1 MIDVIGLI
9 LGLVLTV
16 FIFTYLV
23 GDNPL
28 YRLAVHI
35 LVGMSAAY
43 AGIVVIQQ
51 VLVPIYREI
60 QANSSDINGLVWYVP
75 LFFSFL
81 LLFQMLP
88 PIAWLSK
95 ITVALMIGIGAAVA
109 LIGAIRG
116 TLWPQIVGIE
126 NSTEIFVGQS
136 IIAAVLT
143 AVTLLSFQFT
153 QRKPQ
158 NSTTPAQPSLLRSG
172 IAQSGKIILTIT
184 FGYLFAA
191 TLNTSLLLFSDR
203 AGFFISTLGQIFD
216 FLGGGS

>member
-1 MIDVIGLI
+1 MPQIDHLSRI
-9 LGLVLTV
+9 LS
-16 FIFTYLV
+16 
-23 GDNPL
+23 
-28 YRLAVHI
+28 AVC
-35 LVGMSAAY
+35 
-43 AGIVVIQQ
+43 
-51 VLVPIYREI
+51 
-60 QANSSDINGLVWYVP
+60 
-75 LFFSFL
+75 FL
-81 LLFQMLP
+81 LHSLP
-88 PIAWLSK
+88 VSIK
-95 ITVALMIGIGAAVA
+95 VVAEATAKDEL
-109 LIGAIRG
+109 
-116 TLWPQIVGIE
+116 Q
-126 NSTEIFVGQS
+126 QS

-158 NSTTPAQPSLLRSG
+158 NSATPAQPSLLRSG